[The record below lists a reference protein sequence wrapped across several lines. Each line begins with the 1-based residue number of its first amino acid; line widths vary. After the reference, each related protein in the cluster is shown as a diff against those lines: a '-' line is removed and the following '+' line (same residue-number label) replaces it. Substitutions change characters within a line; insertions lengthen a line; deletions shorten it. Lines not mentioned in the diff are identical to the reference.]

1 MTHEPRRTQW
11 RQVAGPPLSPRSFG
25 AAVIPDGPHGW
36 EGGEYE
42 RIEAKNRALLAAH
55 FAKPTRPKMASVPTG
70 PGIGRTARTA
80 ELIATIPDDLS
91 IPPFL
96 RRTVKS

>member
-11 RQVAGPPLSPRSFG
+11 RQVVGPPLSARSFG
-25 AAVIPDGPHGW
+25 AAVVPDGPNGW

-55 FAKPTRPKMASVPTG
+55 FAKPIQPKMPSSPAVLAVERSES
-70 PGIGRTARTA
+70 AA
-80 ELIATIPDDLS
+80 DLIASIPPDLS
-91 IPPFL
+91 IPEFL
-96 RRTVKS
+96 RRAP